1 MDNAEILDRYEK
13 YMIKKEMSKN
23 TIDNYLYELNVF
35 SSSIDKSFIEVNTD
49 DIKEYLKYW
58 EQQGNSSGRL
68 RFKKSTISS
77 FYTFLIKRKMIIDNP
92 FDNLDYKIKD
102 KITRDKNVIAWDDL
116 KKLIKLD
123 YKDSQSKVMIHLLI
137 TVLGNIKHIRG
148 LEWSN
153 IDLKNNKINIKE
165 GEYKKVIL
173 INQHMSDMLKDLRKE
188 RYDNKIRNKYV
199 FISRYN
205 KKWNNINKTTMSNQI
220 RKIGKEIG
228 IEDLRL
234 IDFKYTMVNILSDEF
249 SSDEIGIFLYD
260 NYIKN
265 EEKMLEIYE
274 KIDKKIL
281 KRLFWRL
288 QNNK

>member
-1 MDNAEILDRYEK
+1 MDNVEILDRYEK
-13 YMIKKEMSKN
+13 YMIRKEMSKN

-35 SSSIDKSFIEVNTD
+35 SNSIDKSFLDVNTD

-58 EQQGNSSGRL
+58 ERQGNSSGRL

-77 FYTFLIKRKMIIDNP
+77 FYTFLIKRKMLIDNP
-92 FDNLDYKIKD
+92 FNSLDYKIKD
-102 KITRDKNVIAWDDL
+102 KVTRSKNIIDWDTL

-137 TVLGNIKHIRG
+137 TVLGNIKYIRE

-173 INQHMSDMLKDLRKE
+173 INQRMSDMLKDLRKE

-205 KKWNNINKTTMSNQI
+205 KKWNNMNKTTMSNQI
-220 RKIGKEIG
+220 RKIGKEIE

-234 IDFKYTMVNILSDEF
+234 IDFKYTMINILSDNF
-249 SSDEIGIFLYD
+249 SSNEIGIFLYD

-265 EEKMLEIYE
+265 EDKMLEIYE
-274 KIDKKIL
+274 RIDKEIL
-281 KRLFWRL
+281 RRLFWRL
-288 QNNK
+288 